1 MTEIHR
7 NLIFFDKNKRT
18 RTWINEEEMDEFRYH
33 QVRTMLTSSLISGHQ
48 MKFYYKSKSTKKK
61 KLETLDNVC

>member
-18 RTWINEEEMDEFRYH
+18 RTWINEGEMDEFRYH

-48 MKFYYKSKSTKKK
+48 MKFYYKRRCRDGHK
-61 KLETLDNVC
+61 

>member
-48 MKFYYKSKSTKKK
+48 MKFYYKRRCRDE
-61 KLETLDNVC
+61 LQN

>member
-33 QVRTMLTSSLISGHQ
+33 QVRTMLTSSSLISGHQ
-48 MKFYYKSKSTKKK
+48 MKFYCKRRCRDGHK
-61 KLETLDNVC
+61 